1 MKVGS
6 VSRRD
11 SAPDKLEHLLRQYFF
26 VYLAVSMFQKYTSK
40 YLSWS
45 KIHLPQTKRA
55 WRLHASTYLNVLHI
69 LFDTQDVE
77 KYSICGNGF
86 NITDLSQTKEPE
98 APERRDPSQ
107 LELLFVE
114 INDWLH
120 LIVTF
125 LYLG

>member
-1 MKVGS
+1 MFCT
-6 VSRRD
+6 
-11 SAPDKLEHLLRQYFF
+11 FF
-26 VYLAVSMFQKYTSK
+26 LTHKMLKS
-40 YLSWS
+40 
-45 KIHLPQTKRA
+45 
-55 WRLHASTYLNVLHI
+55 
-69 LFDTQDVE
+69 
-77 KYSICGNGF
+77 GNGF

>member
-1 MKVGS
+1 MLKS
-6 VSRRD
+6 
-11 SAPDKLEHLLRQYFF
+11 
-26 VYLAVSMFQKYTSK
+26 
-40 YLSWS
+40 
-45 KIHLPQTKRA
+45 
-55 WRLHASTYLNVLHI
+55 
-69 LFDTQDVE
+69 
-77 KYSICGNGF
+77 GNGF
-86 NITDLSQTKEPE
+86 NITDLSQTKETE

>member
-1 MKVGS
+1 MLKS
-6 VSRRD
+6 
-11 SAPDKLEHLLRQYFF
+11 
-26 VYLAVSMFQKYTSK
+26 
-40 YLSWS
+40 
-45 KIHLPQTKRA
+45 
-55 WRLHASTYLNVLHI
+55 
-69 LFDTQDVE
+69 
-77 KYSICGNGF
+77 GNGF